1 MNESPLRIEKG
12 IFVTNITPN
21 ASSLPNSP
29 STRKHI
35 SFISELN
42 NNNTSINN
50 SLSSRNIIYSL
61 PILKQNPPTTTRN
74 TLLYHGFS
82 PYHPPDKSSFLN
94 FNTNPKLL
102 KSYSKPLLIHRNILN
117 NNNDSIINNNNIYDY
132 SIIESNTNN
141 NSSSGVM
148 IDNNNPYTPQYV
160 QYMKNKQILEIQK
173 RSNNIN
179 KIISCLYR
187 STSNRDCDVD
197 DCSPRDNV
205 NSSSSN
211 SYSMRYGESYG
222 SKMGVSFP
230 KVKDIIKRKLEKA
243 KQCKHNEFILNKLSN
258 KKLQNE
264 LIKAKIKFKRK
275 IPLEQLN
282 NALLNKLTN
291 KLHNYKKSK
300 SCDNETTRQNHEE
313 YCYKSSSN
321 ENKKI
326 KMTPTHI
333 RDLKIIQA
341 FNKIQDP
348 SLIAY
353 MNFMIKDSL

>member
-1 MNESPLRIEKG
+1 MNETPFQIEKG
-12 IFVTNITPN
+12 IFVTNIN
-21 ASSLPNSP
+21 QNEP
-29 STRKHI
+29 STSSHNKQI
-35 SFISELN
+35 SILSELN
-42 NNNTSINN
+42 NSTPSIPLSPRNNV
-50 SLSSRNIIYSL
+50 YSL
-61 PILKQNPPTTTRN
+61 PILKQLSPTTTRN
-74 TLLYHGFS
+74 THLYRGFS
-82 PYHPPDKSSFLN
+82 SYHSPDKSAFLN

-102 KSYSKPLLIHRNILN
+102 KSYSKPLFLHKHIFNDDNTNSINNIHEH
-117 NNNDSIINNNNIYDY
+117 SIIT
-132 SIIESNTNN
+132 NTNN
-141 NSSSGVM
+141 NSNDIES
-148 IDNNNPYTPQYV
+148 NPYTPQYI
-160 QYMKNKQILEIQK
+160 QYIKNKQILEIQK

-179 KIISCLYR
+179 KIISYLYR
-187 STSNRDCDVD
+187 SNNNKDRVVD
-197 DCSPRDNV
+197 DESSPRDNA
-205 NSSSSN
+205 SN

-230 KVKDIIKRKLEKA
+230 KVKDIIKRKIEKA
-243 KQCKHNEFILNKLSN
+243 KKCEHNELILNKLSN

-275 IPLEQLN
+275 IPLDKIN

-291 KLHNYKKSK
+291 QLHNHKKSK
-300 SCDNETTRQNHEE
+300 SCDNENNRKDEDI
-313 YCYKSSSN
+313 CCKSQ

>member
-21 ASSLPNSP
+21 ASSIPNSP

-42 NNNTSINN
+42 NSNTSINN
-50 SLSSRNIIYSL
+50 SLSSRNNIYSL
-61 PILKQNPPTTTRN
+61 PILKQHPPPTTRN
-74 TLLYHGFS
+74 TLLYRGFS
-82 PYHPPDKSSFLN
+82 PYRPPDKSTFLN

-102 KSYSKPLLIHRNILN
+102 KSYSKPLLLHKNILN
-117 NNNDSIINNNNIYDY
+117 NNNDSIINNNIYDY

-141 NSSSGVM
+141 NSSSDV
-148 IDNNNPYTPQYV
+148 DNNNPYTPQYV

-179 KIISCLYR
+179 KIISYLYR
-187 STSNRDCDVD
+187 STSNNRDCCVD
-197 DCSPRDNV
+197 EDSLLRDNV
-205 NSSSSN
+205 NSSSS
-211 SYSMRYGESYG
+211 YSKRYGESYG

-230 KVKDIIKRKLEKA
+230 KVKDIIKRKIEKA
-243 KQCKHNEFILNKLSN
+243 KKCEHNEFILNKLSN

-275 IPLEQLN
+275 IPLDQIN
-282 NALLNKLTN
+282 NALLNKLTTQ
-291 KLHNYKKSK
+291 LHNHKKSK
-300 SCDNETTRQNHEE
+300 SCDNETHIQNDDE
-313 YCYKSSSN
+313 YCYKSSPH
-321 ENKKI
+321 ETKKI